1 MRLTDNEIIAL
12 VGERPPYDLG
22 ESVGPDL
29 RLGELLN
36 STELPGLAN
45 LPLGYATAEGDPRL
59 RTTIGE
65 LQDSGPQHVVVT
77 VGGMQA
83 LFLVACILCDGG
95 DEAITTSP
103 IFPPAR
109 SALDF
114 VGANVTTSPLSFDR
128 GYIRDR
134 RAEWTSEQKHSM

>member
-1 MRLTDNEIIAL
+1 MRLTNNEIIAL

-45 LPLGYATAEGDPRL
+45 LPLGYDR
-59 RTTIGE
+59 
-65 LQDSGPQHVVVT
+65 
-77 VGGMQA
+77 
-83 LFLVACILCDGG
+83 G

-103 IFPPAR
+103 LFPTAR

-114 VGANVTTSPLSFDR
+114 VGANVTTLPLSFDR

-134 RAEWTSEQKHSM
+134 RAEWTSEQKHSI